1 MAETKCNTECNICY
15 EQFNKSNRS
24 KTVCS
29 KCNLESCKVCIRKY
43 LMDQGSDPH
52 CMGCKQG
59 WSREEAIAA
68 IGKSYYNKEY
78 KEHRKNMMFDTEKAR
93 FPETMPVVERKVKEN
108 NIRQDIRKIDK
119 EREELR
125 MKMWE
130 LEKRKRDRNNELYNM
145 QFNSNNGEEK
155 EKKVFIK
162 KCPVDDCEGFLSS
175 SWKCGVCS
183 TWVCPDC
190 FEIKGKT
197 NDELTKQQLDAQH
210 TCDPNSLETA
220 KMIKAETRGCPSCG
234 VPIFKISG
242 CDQMWCTQCKVAFSW
257 RTGRRVHG
265 VIHNPHF
272 YEFQRQGGGAVVN
285 APNAQICGGLPGYN
299 QWRDRLRA
307 IFGENTHG
315 GSYTIIRGYGNNRR
329 RVCGPTE
336 QHKKQVFE
344 YLLNTYQHSQYFK
357 PSHYLF
363 WETRDTHV
371 PSLTATDIL
380 ENYANGIP
388 ENPIK
393 LTSFFR
399 LMENFHRG
407 AIHFMDTELAD
418 IRRQLN
424 QDRDNQDLRVKFLM
438 KDLTETNFKITLAKR
453 DKQADKKR
461 HILDVFELMGAVYTE
476 VSIAIYNIMTELA
489 RELGPRPRYPN
500 IHNATHTTKATDIYK
515 KYFTK
520 MMIDGE
526 VQLKIFKMWSD
537 IGNEFEKLTRVR
549 VYCNKQL
556 CKIGKSYNNGVTII
570 DSMFGTPKINLK
582 DIKTDMKK
590 PKNIQGLFYPL
601 VKEGKLLYVNDNY
614 YGKLKYI

>member
-1 MAETKCNTECNICY
+1 MSEAKCNKECHICY
-15 EQFNKSNRS
+15 EQFNKSTRS
-24 KTVCS
+24 NTICS

-59 WSREEAIAA
+59 WSREETITA

-108 NIRQDIRKIDK
+108 NIREDIRKIDK

-145 QFNSNNGEEK
+145 QWNNNKGEEK

-197 NDELTKQQLDAQH
+197 SDELTKQQLDAQH

-257 RTGRRVHG
+257 RTGRRVNG

-285 APNAQICGGLPGYN
+285 APNAQICGGIPGHN

-307 IFGENTHG
+307 IFGEHTHG
-315 GSYTIIRGYGNNRR
+315 GTYTITRGYGNNRR
-329 RVCGPTE
+329 RVCGPIE
-336 QHKKQVFE
+336 QHKKHVFE
-344 YLLNTYQHSQYFK
+344 YLIDQYQKSEYFK
-357 PSHYLF
+357 PSHYKF
-363 WETRDTHV
+363 WERRD
-371 PSLTATDIL
+371 SNLCYNDIHD
-380 ENYANGIP
+380 NYANGVP
-388 ENPIK
+388 TFPIT
-393 LTSFFR
+393 LPSFFN
-399 LMENFHRG
+399 LLEKFHRG
-407 AIHFMDTELAD
+407 AVHFMDTELAD

-424 QDRDNQDLRVKFLM
+424 QDRDNQDLRVRFLM

-489 RELGPRPRYPN
+489 RDIGPRPPYPQLQTISSN
-500 IHNATHTTKATDIYK
+500 HDRYK

-520 MMIDGE
+520 MMIDRE

-537 IGNEFEKLTRVR
+537 IGNEFEKFRRVR
-549 VYCNKQL
+549 VYCNKEL

-570 DSMFGTPKINLK
+570 DSLFDTPKINLK
-582 DIKTDMKK
+582 DIKADMKK

-601 VKEGKLLYVNDNY
+601 VKEGKLVYANDNNNY